1 MNKFRIRLGDNVMV
15 ITGKDADKDVPRK
28 VLKII
33 RKRDCVLVE
42 KTNMVKRH
50 MRPNP
55 YAHQPGGIVEKE
67 MPIHVSNVMVV
78 CPACHKPTR
87 IGYRYI
93 EANGKR
99 KKVRFCKKCNEV
111 ME

>member
-1 MNKFRIRLGDNVMV
+1 MNNFRIRLGDNVMV
-15 ITGKDADKDVPRK
+15 ITGKDADKNVPRK

-33 RKRDCVLVE
+33 RKHDRVVVE

-55 YAHQPGGIVEKE
+55 YAHQPGGIIEKE

-93 EANGKR
+93 ESNGKR
-99 KKVRFCKKCNEV
+99 KKVRFCKKCKEI

>member
-1 MNKFRIRLGDNVMV
+1 MNKFRIREGDNVVV
-15 ITGKDADKDVPRK
+15 IAGKDAGQNIPRK
-28 VLKII
+28 VLKLIKKHD
-33 RKRDCVLVE
+33 RVLVE
-42 KTNMVKRH
+42 KTNIAKRS

-55 YAHQPGGIVEKE
+55 YAQQPGGIVEKE

-93 EANGKR
+93 ESNGKR
-99 KKVRFCKKCNEV
+99 KKVRFCKKCNEI

>member
-1 MNKFRIRLGDNVMV
+1 MNQFRIRLGDNVMV

-28 VLKII
+28 VLKIY
-33 RKRDCVLVE
+33 RKHSKVLVE
-42 KTNMVKRH
+42 KTNMVKRA

-55 YAHQPGGIVEKE
+55 YAHQPGGIIEKE
-67 MPIHVSNVMVV
+67 MPIHISNVMVV
-78 CPACHKPTR
+78 CPACNKPTR

-93 EANGKR
+93 EKEGKR
-99 KKVRFCKKCNEV
+99 IKVRFCKKCNEV

>member
-1 MNKFRIRLGDNVMV
+1 MNKFRIRVGDNVMV
-15 ITGKDADKDVPRK
+15 ITGRDADKDIPRK
-28 VLKII
+28 VLRIF
-33 RKRDCVLVE
+33 RKHGTALVE

-55 YAHQPGGIVEKE
+55 YAQQPGGIIEKE
-67 MPIHVSNVMVV
+67 MPISISNIMVV
-78 CPACHKPTR
+78 CPACQKPTR

-93 EANGKR
+93 ESDGKR

>member
-15 ITGKDADKDVPRK
+15 ITGKDADQNIPRK

-33 RKRDCVLVE
+33 RKHDKVLVE
-42 KTNMVKRH
+42 KTNIVKRH

-55 YAHQPGGIVEKE
+55 YSQQPGGIVEKE

-78 CPACHKPTR
+78 CPACNKPTR

-93 EANGKR
+93 EVNGRR
-99 KKVRFCKKCNEV
+99 KKVRYCKKCNEV

>member
-1 MNKFRIRLGDNVMV
+1 MV

-28 VLKII
+28 VLKIL
-33 RKRDCVLVE
+33 RKKGRVLVE
-42 KTNMVKRH
+42 KTNLVKRH
-50 MRPNP
+50 MRANP
-55 YAHQPGGIVEKE
+55 YANQPGGIVEKE
-67 MPIHVSNVMVV
+67 MPISISNVMVV

-93 EANGKR
+93 EADGKR
-99 KKVRFCKKCNEV
+99 KKVRFCKKCNEA